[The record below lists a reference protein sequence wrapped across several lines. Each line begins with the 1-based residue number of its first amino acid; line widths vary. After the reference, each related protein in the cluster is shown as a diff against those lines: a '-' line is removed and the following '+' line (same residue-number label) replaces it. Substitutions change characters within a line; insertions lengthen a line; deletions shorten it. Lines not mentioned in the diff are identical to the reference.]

1 MLNINSDHCHPC
13 EPEEIQ
19 IRKFKEAVKIRAI
32 NETTPI
38 PQIYDEEA
46 TRINLS
52 TLSIASLLSRRE
64 ISSTLNRARR
74 LQAPHIPD
82 SQIITLD
89 FQSTFVCVL
98 ALLPDKKKPTYKLLF
113 HELRNKLA
121 QFFHPNTIVSDFE
134 ETLANIIKSEFSNS
148 LHVRCYFHY
157 TQAIY
162 RNIQRLRLSSEY
174 AADEEI
180 RNTYRKIMAL
190 ALMPV
195 SLVLRAFG
203 DLSESVLE
211 SSPIKFN
218 LLKPLFHYF
227 ENQWL
232 KNVDIQRWN
241 VYGLKLRTNDNCEGY
256 HNRLNLR
263 ISKYHPNS
271 WAFIR
276 CIQGGENR
284 FNHLLIQLK
293 GDVQM
298 RPKTKKTQPIRQR
311 IDTLYIRHDNVDATN
326 NELLEGL
333 SLSS

>member
-1 MLNINSDHCHPC
+1 MTKKQHES
-13 EPEEIQ
+13 
-19 IRKFKEAVKIRAI
+19 
-32 NETTPI
+32 
-38 PQIYDEEA
+38 IYQHYQLLLYYLGEK
-46 TRINLS
+46 L
-52 TLSIASLLSRRE
+52 ASEKLDVLLSK
-64 ISSTLNRARR
+64 
-74 LQAPHIPD
+74 
-82 SQIITLD
+82 D
-89 FQSTFVCVL
+89 FF
-98 ALLPDKKKPTYKLLF
+98 K
-113 HELRNKLA
+113 
-121 QFFHPNTIVSDFE
+121 
-134 ETLANIIKSEFSNS
+134 
-148 LHVRCYFHY
+148 
-157 TQAIY
+157 AIY
-162 RNIQRLRLSSEY
+162 RNIQRLSLSSEY

-218 LLKPLFHYF
+218 LLKPLYHYF

-241 VYGLKLRTNDNCEGY
+241 VYGLKLRTNDNCERY

>member
-1 MLNINSDHCHPC
+1 MTKKQHES
-13 EPEEIQ
+13 
-19 IRKFKEAVKIRAI
+19 
-32 NETTPI
+32 
-38 PQIYDEEA
+38 IYQHYQLLLYYLGEK
-46 TRINLS
+46 L
-52 TLSIASLLSRRE
+52 ASEKLDVLLSK
-64 ISSTLNRARR
+64 
-74 LQAPHIPD
+74 
-82 SQIITLD
+82 D
-89 FQSTFVCVL
+89 FF
-98 ALLPDKKKPTYKLLF
+98 K
-113 HELRNKLA
+113 
-121 QFFHPNTIVSDFE
+121 
-134 ETLANIIKSEFSNS
+134 
-148 LHVRCYFHY
+148 
-157 TQAIY
+157 AIY
-162 RNIQRLRLSSEY
+162 RNIQRLSLSSEY